1 MPHPPAELAAVLLQ
15 LCRLIGEVKKVH
27 VFPVCQLPIIHCCD
41 HCAWLISTW
50 KAYMIVV
57 TPPNRTLLRV
67 LSTLQVVFN
76 ALFKRTSQSAE
87 FATRK

>member
-1 MPHPPAELAAVLLQ
+1 MYSRFEKPTA
-15 LCRLIGEVKKVH
+15 
-27 VFPVCQLPIIHCCD
+27 D
-41 HCAWLISTW
+41 HHRRAWLTSTW

-76 ALFKRTSQSAE
+76 ALFKRTSQSAK